1 MFDIMVQCAE
11 GKVKYCVQVQS
22 HATLAAILCN
32 EMFAIH
38 IIIYIYIYI
47 YMYACIVV
55 CVFSVSKIMKD
66 VGNREKEISYMCHL

>member
-47 YMYACIVV
+47 YI
-55 CVFSVSKIMKD
+55 CVFILQSV
-66 VGNREKEISYMCHL
+66 CFP

>member
-38 IIIYIYIYI
+38 IIIY
-47 YMYACIVV
+47 MCVCIAV
-55 CVFSVSKIMKD
+55 CVFSVTKIVKD
-66 VGNREKEISYMCHL
+66 VGNREKEISYIC

>member
-1 MFDIMVQCAE
+1 MFDLMVQWAE

-38 IIIYIYIYI
+38 IIIYIY
-47 YMYACIVV
+47 V
-55 CVFSVSKIMKD
+55 CVSCSLCVFRDENSERCWKPRKINFLYLLGM
-66 VGNREKEISYMCHL
+66 VIV